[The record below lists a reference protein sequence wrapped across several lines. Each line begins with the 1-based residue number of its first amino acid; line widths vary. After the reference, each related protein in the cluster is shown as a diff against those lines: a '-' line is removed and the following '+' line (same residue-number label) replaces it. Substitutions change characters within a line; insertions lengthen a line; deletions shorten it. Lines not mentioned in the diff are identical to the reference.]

1 MENFVLEKM
10 LKNVENF
17 VMQWGFILEKSCKI
31 FRKFC
36 NQVARVES
44 SENSEGGCMP
54 GWDMER
60 PTAGKG
66 KGRSLP

>member
-1 MENFVLEKM
+1 MVFCTRKM
-10 LKNVENF
+10 LK
-17 VMQWGFILEKSCKI
+17 KC
-31 FRKFC
+31 RKFC

-54 GWDMER
+54 GWDMKR

-66 KGRSLP
+66 KGRSLPK